1 MRIQVRNALCILMT
15 LIIFCAVLG
24 SGSMSISVRAEE
36 LNNDQDLIQPDVT
49 EDTNEA
55 LDVCFF
61 IRGAAIGA
69 DIPEEPANYSVV
81 QYSSAIRIDGAVSA
95 SSYSPSTHAVDGSEE
110 ALLSDGFTAS
120 NEVSQMLK
128 RLPQAADLKEAVG
141 DFDETRHYVVWYVI
155 KNAATGYPNADVTI
169 HVDGVIRERTIEES
183 EDPQNTEDPQ
193 ELEDPQEEN
202 PQETEDPQESED
214 PKDPKDP
221 QETEDPQEPEK
232 PVEAIEPIPDVTL
245 EIRALF
251 LENGEECKEIVFDG
265 KEHIVGGF
273 EIVVKDKESDNPIIG
288 YLYECYGKFIGTKS
302 YADDGRGTEFSYQG
316 QDFWVNVVKAFA
328 KVTNIGDSQEVVF
341 YDADDHPLRSAADF
355 VIKDSAGNILP
366 AKFNVLPVTG
376 TVSVKARDITVKAGT
391 TVINDQGQT
400 LTDGSFTIT
409 SGSLLEGHRI
419 EKVVINGSQTGVGRS
434 LNEIT
439 TVIIVDENGKPV
451 NDLYNIKKVNG
462 ELILVDPGTEE
473 TATVSGSENTSGSGT
488 ASIISVVKT
497 NSELTATTGN
507 VVMDS
512 LQAAGNSTV
521 SQRVLGARRS
531 DTSDPADDY
540 QIRLLVLITGFAFA
554 ALTLINGKHS
564 N

>member
-1 MRIQVRNALCILMT
+1 MRIQVRNALCVLMT

-69 DIPEEPANYSVV
+69 DIPEEPANYSIV

-120 NEVSQMLK
+120 NEVSQMLS

-155 KNAATGYPNADVTI
+155 KNAVTGYPNADVTI

-193 ELEDPQEEN
+193 ESEDPQEET
-202 PQETEDPQESED
+202 PQETEDPKEED
-214 PKDPKDP
+214 PK
-221 QETEDPQEPEK
+221 ETEDPQEPEK
-232 PVEAIEPIPDVTL
+232 PVEVVDPIPDVTL

-328 KVTNIGDSQEVVF
+328 KVTNIGESQEVVF

-376 TVSVKARDITVKAGT
+376 TVSVKARDITVEAGT
-391 TVINDQGQT
+391 TVKNDQGQT
-400 LTDGSFTIT
+400 LTDDSFTIT

-462 ELILVDPGTEE
+462 ELILVDPGTGE
-473 TATVSGSENTSGSGT
+473 TAQVSDNESDSKTSTVISVIKTGSG
-488 ASIISVVKT
+488 
-497 NSELTATTGN
+497 LTATTGN
-507 VVMDS
+507 VVMNS
-512 LQAAGNSTV
+512 LMAAADNNSLP
-521 SQRVLGARRS
+521 RVLGARRA
-531 DTSDPADDY
+531 DTSDPADNM
-540 QIRLLVLITGFAFA
+540 QIRYLVLMACFAFA
-554 ALTLINGKHS
+554 ALMLNNGKHT

>member
-1 MRIQVRNALCILMT
+1 MKIRVRNALCILMT
-15 LIIFCAVLG
+15 LMIFCAVLG
-24 SGSMSISVRAEE
+24 SGSTSISVRAEE
-36 LNNDQDLIQPDVT
+36 LNSDQDFIQTDIM
-49 EDTNEA
+49 EDTERA

-61 IRGAAIGA
+61 IRGAAVGA
-69 DIPEEPANYSVV
+69 DIPEEPGNYAAA
-81 QYSSAIRIDGAVSA
+81 QYSSAIRVDGAVSA
-95 SSYSPSTHAVDGSEE
+95 SYSESAHAVDGSEE
-110 ALLSDGFTAS
+110 SLLSDGFTAS

-128 RLPQAADLKEAVG
+128 RLPQAADIRSAVG
-141 DFDETRHYVVWYVI
+141 VFDETKHYVVWYVI
-155 KNAATGYPNADVTI
+155 KSATTGYPNADVTI
-169 HVDGVIRERTIEES
+169 HVDGVIRERTIAET
-183 EDPQNTEDPQ
+183 EDPQDPNDPQ
-193 ELEDPQEEN
+193 ELEDPQ
-202 PQETEDPQESED
+202 
-214 PKDPKDP
+214 DPKDP
-221 QETEDPQEPEK
+221 QETEEPQEPEK
-232 PVEAIEPIPDVTL
+232 PAEVADPIPDVTL

-251 LENGEECKEIVFDG
+251 LEDGKECKEIVFDG

-288 YLYECYGKFIGTKS
+288 YLYECYGQFIGTKS
-302 YADDGRGTEFSYQG
+302 YADNGQGTEFTYRG

-355 VIKDSAGNILP
+355 IIKDSAGNILP

-376 TVSVKARDITVKAGT
+376 TVNVKARDITVEAGT
-391 TVINDQGQT
+391 TVKNNQGQT
-400 LTDGSFTIT
+400 LTDDSFTIT

-434 LNEIT
+434 VNEIT

-462 ELILVDPGTEE
+462 ELILVDPGTGES
-473 TATVSGSENTSGSGT
+473 ATVSGSENTSASGT
-488 ASIISVVKT
+488 TSIISVIRT
-497 NSELTATTGN
+497 NSGLTATTGN

-521 SQRVLGARRS
+521 SQRVLGARRA
-531 DTSDPADDY
+531 DTSDTADDY
-540 QIRLLVLITGFAFA
+540 HIRLLVLISGFAFA

>member
-1 MRIQVRNALCILMT
+1 MRIQVRNALCVLMT

-110 ALLSDGFTAS
+110 TLLSDGFTAS
-120 NEVSQMLK
+120 NEVSQMLNS
-128 RLPQAADLKEAVG
+128 LPQAADIKGAVG
-141 DFDETRHYVVWYVI
+141 EFDETRHYVVWYVI
-155 KNAATGYPNADVTI
+155 KNAATDYPNADVTI

-183 EDPQNTEDPQ
+183 EDPRNTED
-193 ELEDPQEEN
+193 L
-202 PQETEDPQESED
+202 
-214 PKDPKDP
+214 
-221 QETEDPQEPEK
+221 QEPEE
-232 PVEAIEPIPDVTL
+232 PVEVTDPIPDVTL

-376 TVSVKARDITVKAGT
+376 SVSVKARDITVEAGT
-391 TVINDQGQT
+391 TVKNDQGQT
-400 LTDGSFTIT
+400 LTDDSFTIT

-462 ELILVDPGTEE
+462 ELILVDPGTGE
-473 TATVSGSENTSGSGT
+473 TATVSESEDTSGSGT

-497 NSELTATTGN
+497 NSGLTATTGN
-507 VVMDS
+507 VVMNS

-521 SQRVLGARRS
+521 SQRVLGARRA
-531 DTSDPADDY
+531 DTSDAADDY

-554 ALTLINGKHS
+554 ALTLINGKHT

>member
-1 MRIQVRNALCILMT
+1 MRIQVRNAFCILIT
-15 LIIFCAVLG
+15 LMIFCAVLG
-24 SGSMSISVRAEE
+24 SGSMTISARAEE
-36 LNNDQDLIQPDVT
+36 LNNDQDLIQSDAM

-61 IRGAAIGA
+61 IRGAAVGA
-69 DIPEEPANYSVV
+69 DIPEEPGNYSTD
-81 QYSSAIRIDGAVSA
+81 QYSSAIRVDGAVSA
-95 SSYSPSTHAVDGSEE
+95 SAYSESTHAVDGSEE
-110 ALLSDGFTAS
+110 TLLSDGFTAS
-120 NEVSQMLK
+120 NEVSQMLNS
-128 RLPQAADLKEAVG
+128 LPQAADIKEAVG
-141 DFDETRHYVVWYVI
+141 EFDETKHYVVWYVI
-155 KNAATGYPNADVTI
+155 KSAATGYPNADVTI

-183 EDPQNTEDPQ
+183 EDSQ
-193 ELEDPQEEN
+193 ELEDPLEL
-202 PQETEDPQESED
+202 EDPQD
-214 PKDPKDP
+214 PKEP

-232 PVEAIEPIPDVTL
+232 PAEVVDPIPDVTL

-302 YADDGRGTEFSYQG
+302 YADNGQGTEFTYRG

-341 YDADDHPLRSAADF
+341 YDADDHPLRSASDF
-355 VIKDSAGNILP
+355 IIKDSAGNILP

-376 TVSVKARDITVKAGT
+376 TVNVKARDITVEAGT
-391 TVINDQGQT
+391 TVKNNQGQT
-400 LTDGSFTIT
+400 LTDDSFTIT

-462 ELILVDPGTEE
+462 ELILVDPGTGE
-473 TATVSGSENTSGSGT
+473 TATVSGSEDTSGSGT

-497 NSELTATTGN
+497 NSGLTATAGN

-521 SQRVLGARRS
+521 SQRVLGSRRA
-531 DTSDPADDY
+531 DTSDAADDY
-540 QIRLLVLITGFAFA
+540 QIRLLVLVAGFAFV
-554 ALTLINGKHS
+554 ALTLIDGKHS

>member
-1 MRIQVRNALCILMT
+1 
-15 LIIFCAVLG
+15 
-24 SGSMSISVRAEE
+24 MSISVRAEE
-36 LNNDQDLIQPDVT
+36 LNNDQDLIQPDIM
-49 EDTNEA
+49 EDTKEA

-61 IRGAAIGA
+61 IRGAAVGA
-69 DIPEEPANYSVV
+69 DIPEEPGNYSAA
-81 QYSSAIRIDGAVSA
+81 QYSSAIRVDGAVLA
-95 SSYSPSTHAVDGSEE
+95 SSYSESTHAVDGSEE
-110 ALLSDGFTAS
+110 SLLSDGFTAS
-120 NEVSQMLK
+120 NEVSQMLNS
-128 RLPQAADLKEAVG
+128 LPQAADIRSAVG
-141 DFDETRHYVVWYVI
+141 EFDETKHYVVWYVI
-155 KNAATGYPNADVTI
+155 KSATTGYPNADVTI
-169 HVDGVIRERTIEES
+169 HVDGVIRERTIEEHTDI
-183 EDPQNTEDPQ
+183 EDPKDPQ
-193 ELEDPQEEN
+193 ELEDPQ
-202 PQETEDPQESED
+202 
-214 PKDPKDP
+214 DPKDP
-221 QETEDPQEPEK
+221 QETENPQDPKDPQETEAPKDPEK
-232 PVEAIEPIPDVTL
+232 PIEVADPIPDVTL

-251 LENGEECKEIVFDG
+251 LENGEECKEIIFDG

-288 YLYECYGKFIGTKS
+288 YLYECYGQFIGTKS
-302 YADDGRGTEFSYQG
+302 YADEGQGTEFTYRG

-355 VIKDSAGNILP
+355 IIKDSAGNILP

-376 TVSVKARDITVKAGT
+376 TVNVKARDITVEAGT
-391 TVINDQGQT
+391 TVKNNQGQT
-400 LTDGSFTIT
+400 LTDDSFTIT

-434 LNEIT
+434 VNEIT

-462 ELILVDPGTEE
+462 ELILVDPGTGES
-473 TATVSGSENTSGSGT
+473 ATVSGSGNTSGSET
-488 ASIISVVKT
+488 ASIISVIRT
-497 NSELTATTGN
+497 NSGLTATTGN

-512 LQAAGNSTV
+512 LQAAGSSTV
-521 SQRVLGARRS
+521 SQRVLGARRA

-540 QIRLLVLITGFAFA
+540 QIRLLVLIAGFAFA

>member
-1 MRIQVRNALCILMT
+1 
-15 LIIFCAVLG
+15 
-24 SGSMSISVRAEE
+24 MSISVRAEE
-36 LNNDQDLIQPDVT
+36 LNNDQDLIQPDVM

-69 DIPEEPANYSVV
+69 DIPEEPANYSAV

-95 SSYSPSTHAVDGSEE
+95 SAFSSSTHAVDGSEE
-110 ALLSDGFTAS
+110 DLLSDGFTAS
-120 NEVSQMLK
+120 NEVSQMLS
-128 RLPQAADLKEAVG
+128 RLPQAADIRGAVG
-141 DFDETRHYVVWYVI
+141 EFDETKHYVVWYVI

-183 EDPQNTEDPQ
+183 EDPQ
-193 ELEDPQEEN
+193 ELEDPQ
-202 PQETEDPQESED
+202 
-214 PKDPKDP
+214 DPKDP
-221 QETEDPQEPEK
+221 QETEKPQEPEK
-232 PVEAIEPIPDVTL
+232 PVEVDDPIPDVTL

-251 LENGEECKEIVFDG
+251 LEDGKECKEIVFDG

-328 KVTNIGDSQEVVF
+328 KVTNIGESQEVVC

-376 TVSVKARDITVKAGT
+376 TVNVKARDITVEAGT
-391 TVINDQGQT
+391 TVKNDQGQT
-400 LTDGSFTIT
+400 LTDDSFTIT

-462 ELILVDPGTEE
+462 ELILVDPGTGE
-473 TATVSGSENTSGSGT
+473 TAQVSDNGSDSKTSTV
-488 ASIISVVKT
+488 ISVIKT
-497 NSELTATTGN
+497 SSGLTATTGN
-507 VVMDS
+507 VVMNS
-512 LQAAGNSTV
+512 LMAAADNNSLP
-521 SQRVLGARRS
+521 RVLGARRA
-531 DTSDPADDY
+531 DTSDPADNM
-540 QIRLLVLITGFAFA
+540 QIRYLVLMACFAFA
-554 ALTLINGKHS
+554 ALMLNNGKHT